1 MRNPQSR
8 EIEIQEKEGVI
19 GKGFQSLDPK
29 NKLMPKFKKN
39 WMNLT

>member
-1 MRNPQSR
+1 MRNQQSR
-8 EIEIQEKEGVI
+8 EIEIQEKGVI
-19 GKGFQSLDPK
+19 GKGFESLDPK